1 MNITSQRLEVL
12 RYFSE
17 HTATMKKCSIDT
29 GIDRANVCRHV
40 AALDN
45 LLTVIRRDVDPLTG
59 HLAGFY
65 HTTFNTSDHEKNTN
79 QRNLQA

>member
-40 AALDN
+40 AYLGDALEVKYRA
-45 LLTVIRRDVDPLTG
+45 LDPLTG

-65 HTTFNTSDHEKNTN
+65 HTKNTSDHGTTTN
-79 QRNLQA
+79 QRNQQA